1 MLRLVAHHPRMSA
14 AGQLRKIHYKL
25 PKPVLL
31 LSQCTQ
37 RAPYKHESSSAERR
51 NFSDLECSGAVLY
64 SL

>member
-1 MLRLVAHHPRMSA
+1 LRRIGNKGKKFIAE
-14 AGQLRKIHYKL
+14 IDYEL

-31 LSQCTQ
+31 LSERTQ

>member
-1 MLRLVAHHPRMSA
+1 MSA
-14 AGQLRKIHYKL
+14 AGQLHKIDYKL

-37 RAPYKHESSSAERR
+37 RAAYKHESSSAERR